1 MFCSGLQSR
10 NVFAMSPMQLH
21 TLVTNGPRPHY
32 LDRLHEGE
40 SRRRRQGSVTRHLE
54 LEFEP
59 SRDSLA
65 CVEGIQEVFHV
76 ARRLSF
82 RKVPAPSHDFDEPL
96 FVCSDVV
103 DIGLCEVGP
112 PFLQF
117 IEKNVPL
124 FL

>member
-1 MFCSGLQSR
+1 MCELY
-10 NVFAMSPMQLH
+10 SP
-21 TLVTNGPRPHY
+21 
-32 LDRLHEGE
+32 
-40 SRRRRQGSVTRHLE
+40 RQGVAHTPSRIGVGQHARLR
-54 LEFEP
+54 FRP

-65 CVEGIQEVFHV
+65 SVEGVQKVFHV

-82 RKVPAPSHDFDEPL
+82 RKVPAPLNDFDEPL
-96 FVCSDVV
+96 FVCVDVI

-112 PFLQF
+112 PFFQF